1 MLRGSRLPHFAVH
14 SQRLVNNPPVVNQQ
28 YLKLLKLFLSTE
40 MTMALI
46 DAAHD
51 HDISTREVIENSLF
65 DLGKK
70 KPDLILSS
78 CYSYL
83 KKHTKVN

>member
-1 MLRGSRLPHFAVH
+1 MA
-14 SQRLVNNPPVVNQQ
+14 
-28 YLKLLKLFLSTE
+28 
-40 MTMALI
+40 MALI

-51 HDISTREVIENSLF
+51 SDSSTKEIIENSLF

-83 KKHTKVN
+83 KKHSKVDKMFS